1 MELRFSH
8 QEATQGARLPPPA
21 APPNPTHFAKA
32 PSGSAKSMAA
42 VGPNSFCRWHETN
55 CCFSPSSCRAKAM
68 GVSSSSAADSFTALC
83 VKRGGGGAGSVLS
96 PAPCATPQ
104 VYLSPPRSVCQ
115 PPPSQS
121 QSRCCDTA
129 HLDLLHITDQLL
141 HLVLQ
146 PLVPLLG
153 GLLGTQPLSQL
164 QGETGTGGSQSG

>member
-1 MELRFSH
+1 MARNQLLLQPLQLPGQSH
-8 QEATQGARLPPPA
+8 GRQLFLGRRLL
-21 APPNPTHFAKA
+21 H
-32 PSGSAKSMAA
+32 G
-42 VGPNSFCRWHETN
+42 
-55 CCFSPSSCRAKAM
+55 
-68 GVSSSSAADSFTALC
+68 ALC
-83 VKRGGGGAGSVLS
+83 KEGGGGRQRVIPSSVCHPPGLS
-96 PAPCATPQ
+96 VTPQ
-104 VYLSPPRSVCQ
+104 VRVS

-153 GLLGTQPLSQL
+153 GLLGTQALSQL

>member
-1 MELRFSH
+1 MARNQLLLQPLQLPGQSH
-8 QEATQGARLPPPA
+8 GRQLFLGRRLL
-21 APPNPTHFAKA
+21 H
-32 PSGSAKSMAA
+32 G
-42 VGPNSFCRWHETN
+42 
-55 CCFSPSSCRAKAM
+55 
-68 GVSSSSAADSFTALC
+68 ALC
-83 VKRGGGGAGSVLS
+83 KEGGGGAGSVLS

-164 QGETGTGGSQSG
+164 QGETGIGGSQSG